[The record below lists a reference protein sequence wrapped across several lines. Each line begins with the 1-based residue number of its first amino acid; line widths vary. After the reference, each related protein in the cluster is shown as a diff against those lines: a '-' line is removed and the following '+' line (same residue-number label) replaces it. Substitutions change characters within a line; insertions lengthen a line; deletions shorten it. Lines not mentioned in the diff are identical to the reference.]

1 MELTLIRYDF
11 LPDRTLGKLYID
23 GEYWCDTLEDRDRN
37 LYDYMTADE
46 IKQKKVYGETAIP
59 YGTYTVKMTYSI
71 KYEKEL
77 PQILGVP
84 GFAGVRIHNGSF
96 PEHSLGCILIGR
108 RLNDMLTDS
117 RITTENFVKKIGKES
132 SITINIIKA

>member
-1 MELTLIRYDF
+1 MELTIIRYDF
-11 LPDRTLGKLYID
+11 LPDRTFGKLYID
-23 GEYWCDTLEDRDRN
+23 GEYWCETLEDRERN
-37 LYDYMTADE
+37 LYDYMSVEE

-59 YGTYTVKMTYSI
+59 YGKYEVKMTYSI

-77 PQILGVP
+77 PQILNVP

-117 RITTENFVKKIGKES
+117 RVTTSNFVKKIGKES
-132 SITINIIKA
+132 SITLNIIKA

>member
-1 MELTLIRYDF
+1 MELTLIRNDF
-11 LPDRTLGKLYID
+11 LPDRTFGKLYVD

-37 LYDYMTADE
+37 LYDYMSAEE
-46 IKQKKVYGETAIP
+46 IKQKKVYGETCIP
-59 YGTYTVKMTYSI
+59 YGTYMIKMTYSI
-71 KYEKEL
+71 KFEKEL
-77 PQILGVP
+77 PQILNVP

-96 PEHSLGCILIGR
+96 PEHSLGCVLIGR

-117 RITTENFVKKIGKES
+117 RVTTSNFVKKIGKES

>member
-1 MELTLIRYDF
+1 MELTVIRYEF
-11 LPDRTLGKLYID
+11 LPDRTFGKLYID
-23 GEYWCDTLEDRDRN
+23 GEYWCETLEDRDRN
-37 LYDYMTADE
+37 LYDYMTEEE

-59 YGTYTVKMTYSI
+59 YGKYEVKMTYSI

-77 PQILGVP
+77 PQILNVP
-84 GFAGVRIHNGSF
+84 GFRGVRIHNGSF

-117 RITTENFVKKIGKES
+117 RVTTSNFVKKIGKES

>member
-1 MELTLIRYDF
+1 MELTIIRYDF
-11 LPDRTLGKLYID
+11 LPDRTFGKLYID

-37 LYDYMTADE
+37 LYDYMSAEE

-59 YGTYTVKMTYSI
+59 YGKYEVKLTYSI

-77 PQILGVP
+77 PQILNVP
-84 GFAGVRIHNGSF
+84 GFQGVRIHNGSF
-96 PEHSLGCILIGR
+96 PTHSLGCILIGR

-117 RITTENFVKKIGKES
+117 RVTTSNFVKKIDKES
-132 SITINIIKA
+132 SITLNIIKA